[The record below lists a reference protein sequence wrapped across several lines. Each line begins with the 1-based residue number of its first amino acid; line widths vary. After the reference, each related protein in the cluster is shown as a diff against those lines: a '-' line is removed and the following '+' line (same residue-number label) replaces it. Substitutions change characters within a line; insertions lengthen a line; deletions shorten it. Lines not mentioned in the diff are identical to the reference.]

1 MSADA
6 YELAALTARY
16 IFTALMLLIVFRA
29 ERGAL
34 IDSRRAAKLRHLS
47 PATGRCGEMVVLEG
61 DGNAR
66 RGVRYP
72 VIREGC
78 IGSSSRCDIRIRH
91 GSVRRRHAI
100 FQLNE
105 KGLRVRTH
113 AGSRLRDG
121 HGRTVKEMTLRDGDS
136 LFVGGVKLLLVLS
149 LPEQP
154 KRRPGAVRGR
164 ASADPFNDWLDDVI
178 REREFAPEAFDAD
191 HHRISPIFSPADEFD
206 DDDFAP
212 ADEISPIFRSD
223 DWDPH
228 RARKKYVPKREPA
241 PRPDPE
247 RPEAH
252 EPSVDPFDWAD
263 QFEPRKKR
271 ADSGRFSLLD
281 DDEEDEM
288 FNLYDDDDDSF

>member
-1 MSADA
+1 MPHDA
-6 YELAALTARY
+6 YEFIAQTMRY
-16 IFTALMLLIVFRA
+16 IFAILMLLIVIRA
-29 ERGAL
+29 ARITL
-34 IDSRRAAKLRHLS
+34 VDSRRAAKLRRLS
-47 PATGRCGEMVVLEG
+47 PSTGLIGEMVVLEG
-61 DGNAR
+61 DERAK
-66 RGVRYP
+66 RGMRYP
-72 VIREGC
+72 AIREGT
-78 IGSSSRCDIRIRH
+78 IGSGRSADIRIRH
-91 GSVRRRHAI
+91 SSIRRRHAI

-105 KGLRVRTH
+105 KGLQVRTH

-154 KRRPGAVRGR
+154 KRRPGAVRGH

-178 REREFAPEAFDAD
+178 RERELAPEAYDGD

-247 RPEAH
+247 RPEA
-252 EPSVDPFDWAD
+252 ERSVDPFDWAD